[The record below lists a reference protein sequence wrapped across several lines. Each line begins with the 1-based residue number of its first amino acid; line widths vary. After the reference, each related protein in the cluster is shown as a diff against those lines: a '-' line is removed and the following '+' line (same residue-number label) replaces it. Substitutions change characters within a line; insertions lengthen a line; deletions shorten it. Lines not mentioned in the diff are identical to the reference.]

1 MGGFH
6 LLDILIVA
14 LIGLAI
20 FGPKAL
26 QSMARN
32 AGKGVSQAKQMKE
45 TIMSDLSLD
54 EVKKIAEDIPQVP
67 LNSRQAMQMLMDTD
81 GGEKPSEAKTKE
93 EKKVEAKLDEAH

>member
-26 QSMARN
+26 QSMAHN
-32 AGKGVSQAKQMKE
+32 AGKGAGQAKQMKE

-54 EVKKIAEDIPQVP
+54 EVRKITEDIPQLP
-67 LNSRQAMQMLMDTD
+67 LNSRQAMLMLMDND
-81 GGEKPSEAKTKE
+81 VEEKPSEAKTKE
-93 EKKVEAKLDEAH
+93 EKKVEVKLDETH